1 MIDLVHKPMSKEIL
15 TVVFPHVI
23 VQTVDNTTEDTTPNY
38 LNHQAETLQA
48 GHPSYFT
55 SRSLHE
61 LKARGDGPLY
71 CTDGPC
77 VDGR

>member
-1 MIDLVHKPMSKEIL
+1 ML
-15 TVVFPHVI
+15 TVAPPHV
-23 VQTVDNTTEDTTPNY
+23 VVYTDDKTASAASNGTQYDDFKD
-38 LNHQAETLQA
+38 QAETLQA

-77 VDGR
+77 IDGR